1 MPRFFVQPSDIVSG
15 ESGVTITIHGDD
27 AVHITRVLRMRV
39 GEHLTA
45 CDTDG
50 SEYETVINSLGE
62 SVVLDVLSK
71 KTSENEPPY
80 TATVYQSLVRGERF
94 DTVLQKSTELGAS
107 RIVPVITSRCTVRL
121 EKKEY
126 DKKVARWQRI
136 VHEAAKQCGR
146 ARVPIVDNPMIFRE
160 AVKEA
165 AEADVALFCYE
176 GDGTV
181 PIPSITAKA
190 EHPDTV
196 SIMIGP
202 EGGYS
207 EEEALLAKES
217 GMKMTGLGRRILR
230 TETAAP
236 FVLSC
241 LSYKYEL

>member
-15 ESGVTITIHGDD
+15 ENGVTISIYGED
-27 AVHITRVLRMRV
+27 AVHITRVLRMKV

-45 CDTDG
+45 CDADG
-50 SEYETVINSLGE
+50 FEYETVIKSFGE
-62 SVVLDVLSK
+62 AVILDVISK
-71 KTSENEPPY
+71 KKSENEPPY
-80 TATVYQSLVRGERF
+80 IATVYQSLVRGERF
-94 DTVLQKSTELGAS
+94 DTVLQKSTELGAV

-126 DKKVARWQRI
+126 EKKVARWQRI
-136 VHEAAKQCGR
+136 VYEASKQCGR
-146 ARVPIVDNPMIFRE
+146 AKVPTVENPMFFADALNE
-160 AVKEA
+160 AT
-165 AEADVALFCYE
+165 EADIALFCYE
-176 GDGTV
+176 GNGTV
-181 PIPSITAKA
+181 PISSITEEIKS
-190 EHPDTV
+190 PDTV

-207 EEEALLAKES
+207 EDEAALAKES
-217 GMKMTGLGRRILR
+217 GMKMTGLGHRILR